1 MNEDCERKRS
11 GGFELRS
18 SHQVSLKKIGEF
30 GGGGGKEKWKGKERK
45 GW

>member
-30 GGGGGKEKWKGKERK
+30 GGGGGRRSGKERK